1 MADGFRRPDPL
12 LFNENVAENWR
23 IFEREYDIFIAAA
36 HYDKPARTR
45 AYILLN
51 IAGPE
56 AIERERSFVYT
67 AEVRGEDDAIITPGE
82 SREDPE
88 CLKAKFR
95 EICNPQLN
103 RTLERHKF
111 HTWNQRPGESIES
124 FISNLRIKA
133 KTCNFGQ
140 ITDELICDRIVCGVT
155 SDPLRKSL
163 LRDCDLT
170 LAKAI
175 STCRVHEMTE
185 ESSKTLAPQA
195 TSVYAVKPVSHR
207 TQQRRTL
214 LLTTQPPQLPY
225 VICDRSLISSIYYQI
240 GSCITL
246 FQLARVS
253 ICLKIRVQFQVPDLW
268 VWSQVYVQ
276 EITIA

>member
-111 HTWNQRPGESIES
+111 HT
-124 FISNLRIKA
+124 
-133 KTCNFGQ
+133 
-140 ITDELICDRIVCGVT
+140 
-155 SDPLRKSL
+155 
-163 LRDCDLT
+163 
-170 LAKAI
+170 
-175 STCRVHEMTE
+175 
-185 ESSKTLAPQA
+185 
-195 TSVYAVKPVSHR
+195 
-207 TQQRRTL
+207 
-214 LLTTQPPQLPY
+214 
-225 VICDRSLISSIYYQI
+225 
-240 GSCITL
+240 
-246 FQLARVS
+246 
-253 ICLKIRVQFQVPDLW
+253 
-268 VWSQVYVQ
+268 
-276 EITIA
+276 